1 MSIEGKGRG
10 PLKLGSVRLGE
21 RSAPKAPE
29 TAPGEAPR
37 RAKSGRE
44 KSGSG
49 KRRGETSWVK
59 ARGDKGRGADSR
71 WKDDEA
77 QALVRELGER
87 GVAADLAFRVYATR
101 LIGAERRLVAQ
112 GEDGSTS
119 VKTRIKDVTG
129 ESVNVLCVQGRGGD
143 MAEIT
148 VAGLPALRLE
158 PLRALERL
166 PELAGEDRARIQR
179 RNLLEP
185 DAPETPV
192 ETLMHAFLPQRYVDH
207 CHAGAV
213 LALTNQA
220 EGEALCREVFGETLA
235 VVPYALPGFALAKA
249 AKAAFDANPEVEGL
263 ILIKHGI
270 VTFGDDA
277 RESYERMV
285 SLVGLAERRLRKGR
299 RRVFAPVEL
308 PRRLAEPAE
317 IAPILRGALALSE
330 GVGDRY
336 RRCVLT
342 FRSNEAIR
350 DFINGIEL
358 SRYALAGPATPQNLP
373 FTKPWPV
380 ILPAPELGRRAAFAS
395 AARRA
400 IEDYAAD
407 YRNYFRRHAQR
418 LTSGERLHD
427 PLPRIALVRGLG
439 LFAAGPDAAAAAAAA
454 DLMEA
459 TVGTIAGAEALGRY
473 ESLDEAQIFD
483 AEYALGAGRA
493 RWESETRPL
502 AGQVAVVTGGAGAIG
517 RATARVFHAQGAE
530 VALIDLDL
538 DGMRSFAQAIRALA
552 IRCDVTDET
561 ALAQAFER
569 VCETF
574 GGLDILVSNAGKT
587 WQGRIGEVEE
597 AELRQSFELNFFAH
611 YRAARAAV
619 GIMLQQGTGG
629 ALLFNTSRQAISPS
643 AGAGPYGLPNA
654 ATLALVRQFAVDY
667 GVDGIRANAV
677 SAEGVRSGVL
687 TEETIARRALAR
699 GVSTEELL
707 RDNLLH
713 REVHADD
720 VARVFVD
727 LALADKTTAAVVN
740 VDGGNIASALR

>member
-1 MSIEGKGRG
+1 MSVEGKGRG
-10 PLKLGSVRLGE
+10 PLKLGPVRLGE
-21 RSAPKAPE
+21 RRAAKAPDKVRE
-29 TAPGEAPR
+29 DKPR
-37 RAKSGRE
+37 G
-44 KSGSG
+44 G
-49 KRRGETSWVK
+49 KARGEK
-59 ARGDKGRGADSR
+59 GRGDKGKGAGGR
-71 WKDDEA
+71 WNDDDA

-101 LIGAERRLVAQ
+101 LIGAERRLIAQ
-112 GEDGSTS
+112 GSDGSTS

-129 ESVNVLCVQGRGGD
+129 ESINVLCVQGRDVD

-166 PELAGEDRARIQR
+166 QQLGGEDRARIQR

-185 DAPETPV
+185 EAPETPV

-207 CHAGAV
+207 CHASAV
-213 LALTNQA
+213 LALTNQP
-220 EGEALCREVFGETLA
+220 EGEALCRKVFGETLA
-235 VVPYALPGFALAKA
+235 MVPYALPGFELAKA
-249 AKAAFDANPEVEGL
+249 AKAAFDANPEAEGL

-277 RESYERMV
+277 RESYERLAG
-285 SLVGLAERRLRKGR
+285 LVDLAERRLRKGK

-317 IAPILRGALALSE
+317 IAPILRGALALSD

-342 FRSNEAIR
+342 FRSNEAVR
-350 DFINGIEL
+350 DFVNGIEL
-358 SRYALAGPATPQNLP
+358 SRYAMAGPTTPQNLR

-380 ILPAPELGRRAAFAS
+380 VLPAPELGRRAAFAS

-407 YRNYFRRHAQR
+407 YRGYFRRHAPR

-427 PLPRIALVRGLG
+427 PLPRVALVRGLG
-439 LFAAGPDAAAAAAAA
+439 FFAAGPDAATAAAAA

-459 TVGTIAGAEALGRY
+459 SIDVIAGAEALSRF
-473 ESLDEAQIFD
+473 ESLEELQIFD
-483 AEYALGAGRA
+483 AEYALGEGPLGWDA
-493 RWESETRPL
+493 ESRPL

-517 RATARVFHAQGAE
+517 RATARAFHAQGAE

-552 IRCDVTDET
+552 IRCDVTDEK
-561 ALAQAFER
+561 ALAQAYER

-574 GGLDILVSNAGKT
+574 GGLDILVSNAGGT

-611 YRAARAAV
+611 HRAAKAAV

-629 ALLFNTSRQAISPS
+629 VLLFNTSRQAISPS

-654 ATLALVRQFAVDY
+654 ATLALVRQYAVDY

-687 TEETIARRALAR
+687 SEETIAKRALAR

-720 VARVFVD
+720 VARAFVD
-727 LALADKTTAAVVN
+727 LATAEKTTAAIVN